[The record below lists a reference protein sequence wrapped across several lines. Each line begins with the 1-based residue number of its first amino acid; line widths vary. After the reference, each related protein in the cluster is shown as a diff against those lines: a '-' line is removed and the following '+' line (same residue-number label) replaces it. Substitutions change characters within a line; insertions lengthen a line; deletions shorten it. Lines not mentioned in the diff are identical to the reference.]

1 MRIIIVAA
9 AALVYASAVRAQTSQ
24 VELGKAVYRSNCAFC
39 HGLTALGGRG
49 PNLASGEPRSEE
61 TIKKVVRNGVPGST
75 MPAFD
80 SFDPDEL
87 NSLVAFLKSLSGSA
101 STEQIAGDP
110 AKGQQVYVK
119 SGCTGCHQIGGA
131 GSTYGP
137 DLSRV
142 GGGRP
147 VAYLRESIVNPSA
160 DIPEEFQGVSVVT
173 KDGKRITGVRANED
187 TFSVQLRLP
196 SQLYRSFV
204 KQEVKEVTD
213 EKKSLMPAYKDMSK
227 DDLENLLAYL
237 HTLRGQNE
245 KGTAKQAE
253 AVR

>member
-1 MRIIIVAA
+1 MRISFVAA
-9 AALVYASAVRAQTSQ
+9 AALVYSSAVFAQPSE

-39 HGLTALGGRG
+39 HGLTAQGGRG
-49 PNLASGEPRSEE
+49 PNLATGEPRSDEA
-61 TIKKVVRNGVPGST
+61 IKKIVRNGVPGST

-101 STEQIAGDP
+101 SAEQVAGDP
-110 AKGQQVYVK
+110 EKGTQIYARN
-119 SGCTGCHQIGGA
+119 GCAGCHQIGRA

-147 VAYLRESIVNPSA
+147 VKYLRESIVDPSA
-160 DIPEEFQGVSVVT
+160 DIPDEFHGVTIIT
-173 KDGKRITGVRANED
+173 KDGRRVTGVRVNED
-187 TFSVQLRLP
+187 SFTVQLRLP

-204 KQEVKEVTD
+204 KEEVKQVID
-213 EKKSLMPAYKDMSK
+213 EKNSLMPAYKGLGKQDME
-227 DDLENLLAYL
+227 DLLAYL
-237 HTLRGQNE
+237 HTLRGQDE
-245 KGTAKQAE
+245 KGTAKSAE